1 MKGRLER
8 SGREKVFLGVLGGIA
23 EYLDLDPTVVRVAF
37 VVLFVFSPVTM
48 SLLYFLMALVMPPED
63 EPHEKPLDARI
74 NEIAN
79 ETREIL
85 SKTSD
90 GRNLKTI
97 ALVLILVGIAV
108 LLKPFLPP
116 FPLTGRDALMALL
129 LIAAGAILIAK
140 GD

>member
-1 MKGRLER
+1 MSRRLSRSKGER
-8 SGREKVFLGVLGGIA
+8 VFLGVLGGIA

-48 SLLYFLMALVMPPED
+48 SLLYFLMALVMPPEG

-97 ALVLILVGIAV
+97 ALVLILVGIVV

-116 FPLTGRDALMALL
+116 IPLTGRL
-129 LIAAGAILIAK
+129 LIAAGAILIAR

>member
-1 MKGRLER
+1 MSRRLSRSKGER
-8 SGREKVFLGVLGGIA
+8 VFLGVLGGIA

-48 SLLYFLMALVMPPED
+48 SLLYFLMALVMPPEG

-108 LLKPFLPP
+108 LLKPFLSPI
-116 FPLTGRDALMALL
+116 PLTGRL
-129 LIAAGAILIAK
+129 LIAAGAILIAR

>member
-1 MKGRLER
+1 MSRRLSRSKGER
-8 SGREKVFLGVLGGIA
+8 VFLGVLGGIA

-48 SLLYFLMALVMPPED
+48 SLLYFLMALVMPPEG

-116 FPLTGRDALMALL
+116 IPLTGRL
-129 LIAAGAILIAK
+129 LIAAGAILIAR